1 MGAIVVGQIALAV
14 ALIIAPL
21 HAQGGA
27 QEKRTI
33 ASVLDHQFTAAE
45 QDVVAAAEAMPE
57 AAYSFVPTN
66 GEFKGVRTFGQQL
79 KHVAV
84 YNFRTFGA
92 MLGEKPGARR
102 RQRSG
107 LGQDERADPEVRSR
121 FICARAP
128 GDCHGRPRQF
138 VERREELAG
147 SGLRHAARA
156 RDLCLLARLRPLRA
170 DGGISAHEPAS
181 SRRPA
186 ATPLWRIL
194 GSSPLPGLPPLT

>member
-45 QDVVAAAEAMPE
+45 QDVVAAAQAMPE

-92 MLGEKPGARR
+92 MLGEKPGPDGDNGPDSVRTKEQILKYVRDSFA
-102 RQRSG
+102 
-107 LGQDERADPEVRSR
+107 LGHRAIATVGPGNLLSDVKNSPEAGYDTPLALVT
-121 FICARAP
+121 FACWHAYDHY
-128 GDCHGRPRQF
+128 GQM
-138 VERREELAG
+138 VEY
-147 SGLRHAARA
+147 LRMNRIV
-156 RDLCLLARLRPLRA
+156 P
-170 DGGISAHEPAS
+170 PAS
-181 SRRPA
+181 RN
-186 ATPLWRIL
+186 TPLANPR
-194 GSSPLPGLPPLT
+194 

>member
-45 QDVVAAAEAMPE
+45 QDVVAAAQAMPE

-92 MLGEKPGARR
+92 MLGEKPGADGDNGPDSVRTKEQILKYVR
-102 RQRSG
+102 DSFA
-107 LGQDERADPEVRSR
+107 LGHRAIATVGPGNLLSDVKNSPEAGYDTPLALVT
-121 FICARAP
+121 FACWHAYDHY
-128 GDCHGRPRQF
+128 GQM
-138 VERREELAG
+138 VEY
-147 SGLRHAARA
+147 LRMNQIV
-156 RDLCLLARLRPLRA
+156 P
-170 DGGISAHEPAS
+170 PAS
-181 SRRPA
+181 RN
-186 ATPLWRIL
+186 TPLANPR
-194 GSSPLPGLPPLT
+194 

>member
-92 MLGEKPGARR
+92 MLGEKPGADGDNGPDSVRTKEQILKYVR
-102 RQRSG
+102 DSFA
-107 LGQDERADPEVRSR
+107 LGHRAIATVGPGNLLSDVKNSPEAGYDTPLALVT
-121 FICARAP
+121 FACWHAYDHY
-128 GDCHGRPRQF
+128 GQM
-138 VERREELAG
+138 VEY
-147 SGLRHAARA
+147 LRMNRIV
-156 RDLCLLARLRPLRA
+156 P
-170 DGGISAHEPAS
+170 PAS
-181 SRRPA
+181 RN
-186 ATPLWRIL
+186 TPLANPR
-194 GSSPLPGLPPLT
+194 

>member
-45 QDVVAAAEAMPE
+45 QDVVAAAQAMPE

-92 MLGEKPGARR
+92 MLGEKPVHDGDNGPDSVRTKEQILKYVRDSFA
-102 RQRSG
+102 
-107 LGQDERADPEVRSR
+107 LGHRAIATVGPGNLLSDVKNSPEAGYDTPLALVT
-121 FICARAP
+121 FACWHAYDHY
-128 GDCHGRPRQF
+128 GQM
-138 VERREELAG
+138 VEY
-147 SGLRHAARA
+147 LRMNRIV
-156 RDLCLLARLRPLRA
+156 P
-170 DGGISAHEPAS
+170 PAS
-181 SRRPA
+181 RN
-186 ATPLWRIL
+186 TPLANPR
-194 GSSPLPGLPPLT
+194 